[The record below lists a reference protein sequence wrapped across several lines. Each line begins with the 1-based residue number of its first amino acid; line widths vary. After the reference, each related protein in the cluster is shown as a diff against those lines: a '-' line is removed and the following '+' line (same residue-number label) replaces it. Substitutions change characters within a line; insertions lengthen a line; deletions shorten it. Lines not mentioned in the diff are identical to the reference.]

1 MHNQTTLGLDRAG
14 LVLNSTVVR
23 PSRRGRWQGRFHVP
37 DNLDHV
43 PSHLMEKGFCKHL
56 AHPYVFIDDCVQI
69 WSDVDF
75 ATLNGH
81 AVTASY
87 ITEFRPDDGP
97 GNALEA
103 IAA

>member
-1 MHNQTTLGLDRAG
+1 MHNQTTLRLDRAG
-14 LVLNSTVVR
+14 LVLDSTVER
-23 PSRRGRWQGRFHVP
+23 PSRWQRRQGRFHVP

-87 ITEFRPDDGP
+87 ITAFRPDDGP